1 MALREVIKTRGAAGG
16 MKGTYTHP
24 SASALFPKVHQLK
37 KKKQFF
43 IDLDGASADENSL
56 THEKWCNDLA
66 AKFLCLFVLD
76 RFSDFVSD
84 QMVAPVRETVSQTLA
99 ALLTHMPRRSVLHV
113 HTALLQ
119 MVQLSPSS
127 STSLTLSS
135 NGKTTNGNGNSN
147 GKGKGRAGVSLSD
160 KGGNLGT
167 ASTTGEFAWQVRHAG
182 LVGIKYEV
190 AVRPDLFDDP
200 EYGQEVMQGVVD
212 AAVSG

>member
-16 MKGTYTHP
+16 MKGL
-24 SASALFPKVHQLK
+24 SAALIN
-37 KKKQFF
+37 F
-43 IDLDGASADENSL
+43 ISDGTKPLPLSSDGATAEENSFA
-56 THEKWCNDLA
+56 HEKWCNDLA

-113 HTALLQ
+113 HVALLQ
-119 MVQLSPSS
+119 MVQLSPSIGTDRASPATAHNGS
-127 STSLTLSS
+127 ST
-135 NGKTTNGNGNSN
+135 NGN
-147 GKGKGRAGVSLSD
+147 GKGKGKAPSTFMDKNGIGTKGV
-160 KGGNLGT
+160 

-200 EYGQEVMQGVVD
+200 ASGMEVLQGVID